1 MTSRTTRYAMFG
13 RELCVALMPFWNTF
27 RASVLLRN
35 TFILGFELPDLYTQD
50 AVIRN
55 RMEHGRG

>member
-1 MTSRTTRYAMFG
+1 MFG

-35 TFILGFELPDLYTQD
+35 TFILGFDLLRLYTVALD
-50 AVIRN
+50 P
-55 RMEHGRG
+55 HKD